1 MSNNDLI
8 DLKFIDHKYIINII
22 NNNIC
27 YYIIVNPLFYTITTY
42 CSMFSND
49 KYLTPTV
56 IQFFFFVQTYNL

>member
-27 YYIIVNPLFYTITTY
+27 YYIIVYPLFYTITTY
-42 CSMFSND
+42 CSMLSND
-49 KYLTPTV
+49 KYLTSTV